1 VTQQPDREEYS
12 QRFTEVMDDDFNTP
26 GALAVLAELRR
37 DISRKVDAGAQDEAN
52 RLAALLRQL
61 GGVLGI
67 LQQDAEGWL
76 KRSRPGAE
84 AEQGLSDAQIDELIA
99 RRNAARADKNWAE
112 ADRIRDQLKEAG
124 VVLEDAAGG
133 TGWRRG

>member
-1 VTQQPDREEYS
+1 
-12 QRFTEVMDDDFNTP
+12 
-26 GALAVLAELRR
+26 
-37 DISRKVDAGAQDEAN
+37 VDAGEQDEAN

-84 AEQGLSDAQIDELIA
+84 SEQGLSDAQIDELIA
-99 RRNAARADKNWAE
+99 RRNAARADKNWDE

-124 VVLEDAAGG
+124 VVLEDGAGG